1 MCRYLEPFD
10 ALAFLYPP
18 DYVYIRSAN
27 KTNMVGSETIY
38 SVPDENIYKD
48 LEELCI
54 RRWNL
59 KYLDK
64 EIADANQKI
73 IGYQTF

>member
-1 MCRYLEPFD
+1 MTT
-10 ALAFLYPP
+10 
-18 DYVYIRSAN
+18 I
-27 KTNMVGSETIY
+27 VG

>member
-1 MCRYLEPFD
+1 MFP
-10 ALAFLYPP
+10 
-18 DYVYIRSAN
+18 IAN
-27 KTNMVGSETIY
+27 LNFELSVNF
-38 SVPDENIYKD
+38 VPDENIYKD
-48 LEELCI
+48 FEELCI